1 MLSRVS
7 WQSLTR
13 KQRAVQYTTKVLTM
27 DGQKK
32 YFDPTFIDKLITL
45 ALDAVHNVYFLD
57 DLNAGGR
64 HATTI
69 HDAITLQIQ

>member
-1 MLSRVS
+1 M
-7 WQSLTR
+7 
-13 KQRAVQYTTKVLTM
+13 A
-27 DGQKK
+27 GQKK
-32 YFDPTFIDKLITL
+32 YFDSIFINKLITL
-45 ALDAVHNVYFLD
+45 ALDTVHDVGVD